1 MEALKN
7 KHFTTAD
14 KLCDFVNENNIQV
27 VSICTTS
34 FACTLFYKD
43 KL

>member
-7 KHFTTAD
+7 KHFITAD
-14 KLCDFVNENNIQV
+14 ELCVFVNDNDIQV
-27 VSICTTS
+27 VSICTTNV
-34 FACTLFYKD
+34 ACTLFYKE